1 MAVDAS
7 IFNGLIQPVLSVAD
21 YENAFAE
28 RANQKV
34 KNALAMRQM
43 ALQEKEMSQHE
54 AVQNALSQHGL
65 TAAGADAVSRAGGVQ
80 GMEIGMKIR
89 AQLEAQ
95 RKEQERQAA
104 LRSLMPVTGIDA
116 NKVSGVTGPR
126 PEALGVV
133 GQQQP
138 FNPAQFLAAG
148 MDPKQV
154 EGIQALVA
162 PKPKVKDYKEVRMPD
177 GSVQL
182 VGMTEDGR
190 VISTGQQ
197 PFQKPIVQNF
207 GGSIG
212 GIDPATGRVTN
223 YGATSQTPDS
233 VARTGLGYAQLGE
246 TGRHNQVTEANAT
259 AKASKPAQLP
269 TAALKMQQESLDAIG
284 TASSINA
291 DLAAVNKQIEA
302 GKLKFGP
309 LSNLANR
316 GLNAAGMSTEESR
329 NFASFQATLEKLRN
343 DSLRLNKGVQT
354 DGDAQRAWNELF
366 NNINDTGVVKQRLAE
381 IQRINERAVQLHR
394 LNVDSVRGNYGLAPY
409 ETEAQQNQTAAV
421 GQGGAKSVVRTGTH
435 NGRKVV
441 QYSDGSMEYAK

>member
-7 IFNGLIQPVLSVAD
+7 IFNGLIQPVRSVAD

-65 TAAGADAVSRAGGVQ
+65 TAAGADAVARAGGVQ
-80 GMEIGMKIR
+80 GMELGMKIR

-162 PKPKVKDYKEVRMPD
+162 PKPKVKDYKPVRMPD

-182 VGMTEDGR
+182 VGLTEDGR
-190 VISTGQQ
+190 AIQTGQT
-197 PFQKPIVQNF
+197 PFEKPSIHSF
-207 GGSIG
+207 GDYIG
-212 GIDPATGRVTN
+212 GIDSVSGKVTR

-246 TGRHNQVTEANAT
+246 TGRHNQAAEAA
-259 AKASKPAQLP
+259 
-269 TAALKMQQESLDAIG
+269 AALKANSPPKQGPMSATLQKELIESDDTAQAAKNVVKSLQAALSLNDAAYSGYLAKPRAVLASNTFGGKSADATIDIDNLMTGQGLESLKSIFGAAPTEGERKILMDMQASVDKTPAQRKAIMER
-284 TASSINA
+284 AI
-291 DLAAVNKQIEA
+291 AAAKTRAAYAENKAKAI
-302 GKLKFGP
+302 
-309 LSNLANR
+309 R
-316 GLNAAGMSTEESR
+316 GGSYL
-329 NFASFQATLEKLRN
+329 
-343 DSLRLNKGVQT
+343 T
-354 DGDAQRAWNELF
+354 DGAEAPAAQSE
-366 NNINDTGVVKQRLAE
+366 
-381 IQRINERAVQLHR
+381 
-394 LNVDSVRGNYGLAPY
+394 
-409 ETEAQQNQTAAV
+409 
-421 GQGGAKSVVRTGTH
+421 KSVVRTGVDKQ
-435 NGRKVV
+435 GRKVV
-441 QYSDGSMEYAK
+441 QYSDGSLEYAK